1 MAPKKILIGISDKI
15 EDSLF
20 TGRKTKLIDNKE
32 NFLLFFSVF
41 FFGQKN
47 YII

>member
-1 MAPKKILIGISDKI
+1 MAQKKILIGISDKI

-20 TGRKTKLIDNKE
+20 TGRKTKLIENKE

-41 FFGQKN
+41 FLDKK
-47 YII
+47 II